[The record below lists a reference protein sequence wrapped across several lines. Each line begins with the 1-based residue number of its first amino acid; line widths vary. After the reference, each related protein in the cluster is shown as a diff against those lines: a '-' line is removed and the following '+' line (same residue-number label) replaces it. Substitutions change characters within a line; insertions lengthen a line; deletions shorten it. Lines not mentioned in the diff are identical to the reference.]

1 MKAHVISIGMVD
13 KIDKVHYV
21 EFGLGVNII
30 TGKSSTGKSAILEI
44 FDYCMGS
51 SENNIPHGKI
61 TQHGTWF
68 FTILSLNLKYLVVA
82 RNLVDDSRYINEV
95 SVAPNP
101 KDIDSS
107 YFKEDYQIR
116 DKKKFN
122 PELGRYFNLT
132 IDDIEEDLED
142 REYRKNN
149 ARKGRPSIR
158 NIMPFL
164 LQHQNLIANK
174 HAIFY
179 RFDENKK
186 REDTIDQFKIF
197 VGFVKGE
204 YFSLKQQLS
213 NLIREKKAIERLIT
227 KNESEESIRIARI
240 KSILDVYFATTN
252 TPLFLEQKATA
263 EYIYQNHK
271 RYLRFIADKNF
282 NTNNDTVTDGTNDN
296 SLVDFNTLLDSRVD
310 LEAKKRTLLHK
321 ALDVERTIN
330 YTETV
335 FIPSASKSSD
345 AFSSTIYSNS
355 QCYFCSHDNNN
366 NYKTANKL
374 NNALVWLNTE
384 LSKTNY
390 QIDSFRHTKAELD
403 SEIKEI
409 DGKLKK
415 VKKEIAE
422 IRSIE
427 EKLKNK
433 EDLDNQASRY
443 VGRLEE
449 YLESLDSLSDLNDK
463 NYDNIIKD
471 IEDIESQLKEEFNV
485 DSKIRTAEAYIN
497 KQMNKIGEKFDF
509 EEDYKPINLKF
520 SLSNFD
526 LYYKTDDDKKIY
538 LRSMGSGAN
547 WLYSHLSLF
556 LALHRYF
563 CKIGDKSVIPPI
575 LFIDQPT
582 QVYFPT
588 NIEDNSNEFDAQDLV
603 EKRGKPES
611 LDADMKSVKNIFE
624 QLVQF
629 CKDTKDLTGIEPQ
642 IIITDHADGLT
653 LDNVTFDDLVVARW
667 RDRGFI
673 YPLPNESVNIKSDD
687 ISKEQMPIGIKGEQL
702 NFLDP
707 PTS

>member
-1 MKAHVISIGMVD
+1 M
-13 KIDKVHYV
+13 
-21 EFGLGVNII
+21 
-30 TGKSSTGKSAILEI
+30 
-44 FDYCMGS
+44 
-51 SENNIPHGKI
+51 
-61 TQHGTWF
+61 
-68 FTILSLNLKYLVVA
+68 
-82 RNLVDDSRYINEV
+82 
-95 SVAPNP
+95 
-101 KDIDSS
+101 
-107 YFKEDYQIR
+107 
-116 DKKKFN
+116 
-122 PELGRYFNLT
+122 
-132 IDDIEEDLED
+132 
-142 REYRKNN
+142 
-149 ARKGRPSIR
+149 
-158 NIMPFL
+158 

-485 DSKIRTAEAYIN
+485 DSKIRTAETYIN

-702 NFLDP
+702 NLLDP

>member
-1 MKAHVISIGMVD
+1 M
-13 KIDKVHYV
+13 
-21 EFGLGVNII
+21 
-30 TGKSSTGKSAILEI
+30 
-44 FDYCMGS
+44 
-51 SENNIPHGKI
+51 
-61 TQHGTWF
+61 
-68 FTILSLNLKYLVVA
+68 
-82 RNLVDDSRYINEV
+82 
-95 SVAPNP
+95 
-101 KDIDSS
+101 
-107 YFKEDYQIR
+107 
-116 DKKKFN
+116 
-122 PELGRYFNLT
+122 
-132 IDDIEEDLED
+132 
-142 REYRKNN
+142 
-149 ARKGRPSIR
+149 
-158 NIMPFL
+158 
-164 LQHQNLIANK
+164 
-174 HAIFY
+174 
-179 RFDENKK
+179 
-186 REDTIDQFKIF
+186 
-197 VGFVKGE
+197 
-204 YFSLKQQLS
+204 
-213 NLIREKKAIERLIT
+213 
-227 KNESEESIRIARI
+227 
-240 KSILDVYFATTN
+240 
-252 TPLFLEQKATA
+252 
-263 EYIYQNHK
+263 
-271 RYLRFIADKNF
+271 
-282 NTNNDTVTDGTNDN
+282 
-296 SLVDFNTLLDSRVD
+296 
-310 LEAKKRTLLHK
+310 
-321 ALDVERTIN
+321 
-330 YTETV
+330 
-335 FIPSASKSSD
+335 
-345 AFSSTIYSNS
+345 
-355 QCYFCSHDNNN
+355 
-366 NYKTANKL
+366 

-485 DSKIRTAEAYIN
+485 DSKIRTAETYIN

-702 NFLDP
+702 NLLDP
-707 PTS
+707 STS